1 MSHGGELSDTCEF
14 GHIVETEGGDD
25 DLKDAIRKGKV
36 ESLSEFRNYGGDG
49 ENHISDIF
57 EIWKHLKVS
66 AGSQGDAYKTI
77 FVAVDELGTGKEYG
91 SAKIDESIH
100 VAPQSKFHQEF
111 MQRKQ
116 QAEQNIKQTM
126 QSYQQLIKQKH
137 MLEHD
142 IRKLRSRVEAIDSQ
156 DEVILKGDF
165 IELVDGAG
173 QSPRQGGDQM
183 SLKAYR
189 DQNIYPSVVADFNE
203 MHSVEDLMSA
213 EQKAEAKDGDAE
225 DFEDG
230 HLADL
235 PNNEKAILK
244 KKWKMYEQWK
254 DLYGSE
260 VSRKLDEL
268 KSQLKNV
275 ERSIDET
282 KEWLEPYV
290 RDAAMINKMG
300 NDQSSPQSYLNI
312 RGNSTMIR
320 TLDYILWKGMKLD
333 EHGELQYAEG
343 DEATHYRV
351 IFIKGIHANIA
362 GISQPQSPAD
372 GPSAGRVKWHPGFV
386 CKHVFENII
395 KERVDEHDEMVQEVM
410 DDYVGGFDPDEDAEK
425 LKEARESAEMSV
437 RELREEI
444 TDWIEET
451 DDYNGKV
458 PIELSSKIR
467 RVEDGLDPIDQVID
481 EKYLEAID
489 DILEEELG
497 EKFASNDEGGDGDML
512 SGFQKKTRKFVGK
525 TDDFY
530 MENPGKGLEGLERD
544 LRYDYYWGL
553 KIDLGL
559 YTMK

>member
-1 MSHGGELSDTCEF
+1 MSHGHEDLPETCKF
-14 GHIVETEGGDD
+14 GHIIETEGGDEELKEKIEEGDIESLD
-25 DLKDAIRKGKV
+25 DL
-36 ESLSEFRNYGGDG
+36 RNHGDG
-49 ENHISDIF
+49 DNSIADLF
-57 EIWKHLKVS
+57 DIWKHLKVS
-66 AGSQGDAYKTI
+66 AGSQGDAFKGI
-77 FVAVDELGTGKEYG
+77 FVAVDNLGTGMDYDV
-91 SAKIDESIH
+91 AKIDESIH
-100 VAPQSKFHQEF
+100 IAPQSNFHSEF

-142 IRKLRSRVEAIDSQ
+142 IRKLRSRVEAMDSQ

-189 DQNIYPSVVADFNE
+189 DQNIYPSIVADFNE
-203 MHSVEDLMSA
+203 MESEEDLMDA
-213 EQKAEAKDGDAE
+213 ETKAEEKDGDP
-225 DFEDG
+225 DDYEDG
-230 HLADL
+230 PLADL
-235 PNNEKAILK
+235 PRNEKAILK

-275 ERSIDET
+275 ERSIEET

-300 NDQSSPQSYLNI
+300 DNQKMAQSALNI
-312 RGNSTMIR
+312 RGNSTMVR
-320 TLDYILWKGMKLD
+320 LLDYLLYKPMKL
-333 EHGELQYAEG
+333 EHGELHYADEE
-343 DEATHYRV
+343 EATHYR
-351 IFIKGIHANIA
+351 ILLIKGVHANIA
-362 GISQPQSPAD
+362 GFSQPQSPAE

-386 CKHVFENII
+386 CKHVFENIF
-395 KERVDEHDEMVQEVM
+395 KERIDEHQEMVDEVM
-410 DDYVGGFDPDEDAEK
+410 DDYVGDFDPDDDAKK
-425 LKEARESAEMSV
+425 LKDARKGAELSV

-444 TDWIEET
+444 EEWIEDS
-451 DDYNGKV
+451 DDYEKPV

-467 RVEDGLDPIDQVID
+467 RVEDGLDPIDEVIE

-489 DILEEELG
+489 DILEDELE
-497 EKFASNDEGGDGDML
+497 EKFVDDGDDDDNDMY
-512 SGFQKKTRKFVGK
+512 SSFQKKTKKFIGDV
-525 TDDFY
+525 DPFY
-530 MENPGKGLEGLERD
+530 MENPRDGLDGFERE
-544 LRYDYYWGL
+544 LRYDYYWDL
-553 KIDLGL
+553 KIGLGL